1 VHGDVIG
8 AHISQGALVEFIIFG
23 VSVGLIMGTGLY
35 LLVIRPI
42 ALERAQAKKDASGP
56 NTDEQ
61 S

>member
-1 VHGDVIG
+1 
-8 AHISQGALVEFIIFG
+8 VEFIIFG